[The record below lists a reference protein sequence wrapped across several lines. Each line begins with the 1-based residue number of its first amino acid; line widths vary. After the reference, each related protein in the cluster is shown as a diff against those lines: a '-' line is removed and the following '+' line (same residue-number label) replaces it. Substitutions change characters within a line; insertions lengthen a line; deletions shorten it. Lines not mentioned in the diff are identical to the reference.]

1 MLNELCDDTTYPVHL
16 SDIAPVPE
24 ATSVSYLPFVLV
36 VYLGK
41 RAQETWKR
49 GYVES

>member
-24 ATSVSYLPFVLV
+24 TTSVSDLSFRSGCVF
-36 VYLGK
+36 
-41 RAQETWKR
+41 R
-49 GYVES
+49 